1 MRIKDIPRE
10 ERPKEK
16 LMYAGADS
24 LSTSELLALII
35 RTGNSSK
42 SAVQLTEDVLA

>member
-1 MRIKDIPRE
+1 MRIKDIPQE

-16 LMYAGADS
+16 LMYAGAES

-35 RTGNSSK
+35 RTGNSS
-42 SAVQLTEDVLA
+42 